1 MRNSTDRA
9 KIGITELTYLLI
21 GMLLLLLLAT
31 IAKAERALQTTR
43 ASGGI
48 SQIQQ
53 PVYRDYRGVHLGMT
67 AVEAR
72 AKLGEPAM
80 KSDEQD
86 YYVFS
91 ANETAQIVY
100 AGQKV
105 VTISTDYIG
114 GVGAPDFRAVVGE
127 GMLLQKPDGSLFR
140 MNHYPAAHMW
150 VSYHKSA
157 AAVPVITITMQVF

>member
-1 MRNSTDRA
+1 MKLCFRCVPEDRFGPLARALEETQRILRKASEEVIEMRNSTDRA

-80 KSDEQD
+80 KSD
-86 YYVFS
+86 
-91 ANETAQIVY
+91 
-100 AGQKV
+100 
-105 VTISTDYIG
+105 
-114 GVGAPDFRAVVGE
+114 
-127 GMLLQKPDGSLFR
+127 
-140 MNHYPAAHMW
+140 
-150 VSYHKSA
+150 
-157 AAVPVITITMQVF
+157 